1 MSAAEPFVIGVA
13 GGTGSGKTTVAERL
27 ADVVAGTDLALLR
40 LDSYYAD
47 SPQLSL
53 AERAAINYDHPDA
66 FDWPLLLSHVHALRA
81 GHAVDVPDYDFT
93 NYGRTAE
100 TTLVR
105 ASAVLVIEGILVLY
119 PPELRDQMALKVF
132 VDTDPDVRFIRRLE
146 RDMAERGRT
155 PDSVIAQYLSTVR
168 PSHVQFCE
176 PTKRFADVIVPHGGL
191 NQPALDMLVARVN
204 DHLGHT

>member
-27 ADVVAGTDLALLR
+27 AEEIAGDDLALLR

-47 SPQLSL
+47 SPHLPI

-66 FDWPLLLSHVHALRA
+66 FDWSLLLAHVHALRA
-81 GHAVDVPDYDFT
+81 GIAVDVPDYDFT
-93 NYGRTAE
+93 NYRRTEE
-100 TTLVR
+100 TTPMTPG
-105 ASAVLVIEGILVLY
+105 AVLVIEGILVLY
-119 PPELRDQMALKVF
+119 PPELRELMSLKIF

-146 RDMAERGRT
+146 RDIAQRGRT
-155 PDSVIAQYLSTVR
+155 PESVISQYLGTVR

-204 DHLGHT
+204 ELVGTA